1 MSLTE
6 AEQLNAANDND
17 YRLFVRRKIQRALWL
32 VLPGAIILLIA
43 GYKPEAR
50 GLALGGLFS
59 VLNFYVLARVVG
71 ERLNRPGVKGRLF
84 GVAWYVIRLALL
96 AGSVGSGGRVRL
108 RRLDHHGG
116 RTVRHTDQPVAGT
129 PFRPDGEGLIGRT
142 D

>member
-1 MSLTE
+1 MSLTGS
-6 AEQLNAANDND
+6 EQSNAVDGND

-32 VLPGAIILLIA
+32 ILPGAVVLLIA

-84 GVAWYVIRLALL
+84 GVAWYVIRLVLL
-96 AGSVGSGGRVRL
+96 AGPLYLAAVSDYVALVTTAAGLFAIQISLLLEPLFARMGR
-108 RRLDHHGG
+108 
-116 RTVRHTDQPVAGT
+116 A
-129 PFRPDGEGLIGRT
+129 
-142 D
+142 